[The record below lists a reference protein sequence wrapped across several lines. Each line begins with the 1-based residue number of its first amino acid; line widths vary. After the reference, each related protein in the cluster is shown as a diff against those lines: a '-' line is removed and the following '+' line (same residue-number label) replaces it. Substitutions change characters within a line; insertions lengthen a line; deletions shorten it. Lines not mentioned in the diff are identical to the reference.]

1 MTKRSKRYR
10 EALGKIDKAKL
21 YPIDEAI
28 QLVKDTAK
36 TKFDS
41 SVEVHIKL
49 GIDTK
54 KADQLVRG
62 TVLLPY
68 GLGKERRL
76 IAFVMPA
83 KEKEAKEAGA
93 DIIGDDAMI
102 KKIKE
107 TKKCDF
113 DIAVAEPAL
122 MKNLSQVAKI
132 LGQKGL
138 MPNPKTETISPDISK
153 IIKELKGGKGMF
165 RSDDSGNLHQMIG
178 KASFDNLKLKEN
190 YQAFLDAVKKS
201 KPEGVKGTYILSLHL
216 SSSMSP
222 SVKIKI

>member
-1 MTKRSKRYR
+1 
-10 EALGKIDKAKL
+10 
-21 YPIDEAI
+21 
-28 QLVKDTAK
+28 
-36 TKFDS
+36 
-41 SVEVHIKL
+41 
-49 GIDTK
+49 
-54 KADQLVRG
+54 
-62 TVLLPY
+62 
-68 GLGKERRL
+68 
-76 IAFVMPA
+76 
-83 KEKEAKEAGA
+83 
-93 DIIGDDAMI
+93 
-102 KKIKE
+102 
-107 TKKCDF
+107 
-113 DIAVAEPAL
+113 
-122 MKNLSQVAKI
+122 
-132 LGQKGL
+132 